1 MKLFAISDQASPE
14 AVSGKN
20 ALHWS
25 CYLMRTM
32 IMACQTLRE
41 ELRLA
46 IEQTGVD
53 YPVLYIESGLHNQPE
68 ILRQRIQSDLDKID
82 NVDIV
87 LLVFGYCGNSL
98 LGIKSSRFTIVIP
111 KIDDCIPLLLGSAD
125 ARRKASQEMGTY
137 FLTKGWLDYE
147 NNLLKE
153 YERCVERFGETRA
166 LRLMKTMM
174 GNYERF
180 MVIDT
185 GAYAVESVTERT
197 KAFADKLAMRHE
209 IAAGSL
215 RLFHK
220 LLLGQWDE
228 EFIVLAPGQEITLS
242 DICSG
247 DNGPAGE
254 NQLAFGLKV
263 GE

>member
-1 MKLFAISDQASPE
+1 
-14 AVSGKN
+14 
-20 ALHWS
+20 
-25 CYLMRTM
+25 MRTM
-32 IMACQTLRE
+32 IVACQTLRE

-46 IEQTGVD
+46 IKQTGVD
-53 YPVLYIESGLHNQPE
+53 YPVVYIESGLHNQPDL
-68 ILRQRIQSDLDKID
+68 LRQRIQDDLDKID
-82 NVDIV
+82 NVDTV

-98 LGIKSSRFTIVIP
+98 LGVKSSQFKIVIA

-153 YERCVERFGETRA
+153 YERCVTRYGEQRA
-166 LRLMKTMM
+166 LRVMKTMM
-174 GNYERF
+174 GNYKRF

-185 GAYAVESVTERT
+185 GAYPVESVTPRT
-197 KAFADKLAMRHE
+197 KEFADKLDMLHE
-209 IAAGSL
+209 VAAGSL

-228 EFIVLAPGQEITLS
+228 EFIVLEPGQELTLS

-247 DNGPAGE
+247 DSDQTGAS
-254 NQLAFGLKV
+254 QLALGLNR
-263 GE
+263 